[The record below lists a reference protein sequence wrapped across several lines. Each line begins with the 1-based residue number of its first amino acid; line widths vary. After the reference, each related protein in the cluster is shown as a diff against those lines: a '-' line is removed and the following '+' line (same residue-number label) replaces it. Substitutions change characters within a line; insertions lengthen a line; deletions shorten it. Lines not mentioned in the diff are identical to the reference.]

1 MTDPQKPDD
10 PKVESPTKQLVIEA
24 TGLLR
29 APEGIFVAITLTDRE
44 KMDYFVALS
53 PATAE
58 ALTSRLSA
66 LTRSAYWVKQ
76 GGEALEPIVD
86 LT

>member
-1 MTDPQKPDD
+1 MTDPQNPDD
-10 PKVESPTKQLVIEA
+10 PQVEAPMKQLVIEA

-58 ALTSRLSA
+58 ALVSRLSA
-66 LTRSAYWVKQ
+66 LTKSAYWVKQ
-76 GGEALEPIVD
+76 GGETLEPIID
-86 LT
+86 MA